1 MSRRASPAPSLA
13 GALWRESSAPDL
25 SNTVELTL
33 MVKAQVSQPQG
44 VRVGEMSCPLQAA
57 ALVRVGHTLTGQHS
71 GAGSG
76 VVGRVR

>member
-1 MSRRASPAPSLA
+1 MRVGPAPL
-13 GALWRESSAPDL
+13 LN
-25 SNTVELTL
+25 NTVELTL

-76 VVGRVR
+76 GVDVSEPV